1 MAEKD
6 IVEKTLEAYN
16 DVFADVTNVCLFHG
30 KRLVKENELT
40 DAIPRS
46 YYKVDGKLREQE
58 RDVAKY
64 WNKSRVQIALLGIE
78 NQTEADKTMPVR
90 IIGYD
95 GAAYR
100 NQIKKNE
107 KGPFCPVVTIALSF
121 DYKKRW
127 KKPLHLIDC
136 FDHIPRELRPYVNDY
151 RVHLFEVPFMT
162 REQVNMFQSDFRIV
176 ADYFVQM
183 REKNDYVPSKETIK
197 HVQEVL
203 EFMAVMNEDAR
214 FVEAYREEGSG
225 TNMSK
230 YLDRIVAR
238 EEARGEARGISIG
251 QALGISI
258 GIRGTVATCRRF
270 GLPDEQIRQ
279 EIMNEFK
286 LNEQEAMTYL

>member
-1 MAEKD
+1 M
-6 IVEKTLEAYN
+6 
-16 DVFADVTNVCLFHG
+16 
-30 KRLVKENELT
+30 
-40 DAIPRS
+40 
-46 YYKVDGKLREQE
+46 DGKLREQE

-162 REQVNMFQSDFRIV
+162 RKQVNMFQSDFRIV

-251 QALGISI
+251 
-258 GIRGTVATCRRF
+258 IRGAVATCRRF